1 MVVGG
6 PLQVRCAGFAGP
18 VFARVH
24 GFGPGKWG
32 FLALGAEPPG
42 RVLRLCHLG
51 LRPPRGAN
59 GDGEGEEVK
68 RGPESL
74 GQGAGNLDR
83 KR

>member
-32 FLALGAEPPG
+32 FWQCIGQRTSAPAHPYGAEPPG
-42 RVLRLCHLG
+42 RVL
-51 LRPPRGAN
+51 
-59 GDGEGEEVK
+59 
-68 RGPESL
+68 
-74 GQGAGNLDR
+74 
-83 KR
+83 